1 VPLSHCP
8 RCGEAV
14 SFDPPPP
21 GLRCSAEVYALIGP
35 SLAKRRQ
42 ERFYVI
48 ALDARNRIIRRHLV
62 AVGSLASVTVHPREV
77 FAPLVRDRAAA
88 ALLLHNHPSGVEQ
101 PSPEDYQIT
110 QRLADAGKLLGIPVL
125 DHIIVGRN
133 GYYSF
138 RDAGTL
144 GAPS

>member
-1 VPLSHCP
+1 MIATHCP

-48 ALDARNRIIRRHLV
+48 ALDARNRPVRRHLV
-62 AVGSLASVTVHPREV
+62 AVGSLSSCIVHPREV
-77 FAPLVRDRAAA
+77 FAPLIRDRAAA
-88 ALLLHNHPSGVEQ
+88 AILLHSHPSGCVD
-101 PSPEDYQIT
+101 PSIEDKDLT
-110 QRLADAGKLLGIPVL
+110 DRLARAGQLLGIPVL
-125 DHIIVGRN
+125 DHLIVGKD
-133 GYYSF
+133 GYHSF

-144 GAPS
+144 S